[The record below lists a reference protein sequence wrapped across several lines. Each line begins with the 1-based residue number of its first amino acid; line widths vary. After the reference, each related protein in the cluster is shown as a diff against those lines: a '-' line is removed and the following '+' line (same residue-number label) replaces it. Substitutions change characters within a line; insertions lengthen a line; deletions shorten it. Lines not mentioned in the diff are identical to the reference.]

1 MRMARCVKG
10 LVEGCQGL
18 AGLGGSEHLAETM
31 DVPVLHLVNR
41 FWIGGA
47 ERQFVE
53 RLRLHPPGFGAL
65 VGCLELSGPMLD
77 QVRSL
82 GYEPVLFPLKGSML
96 RANTLKQV
104 ARMAALMREHRVRIV
119 HATDFNTN
127 LLAFAAGRLAGA
139 KVIVS
144 RVDLGHLREGFGKWH
159 REAEKWNARHAD
171 LVVANADAVR
181 EVCIRDERCRPDR
194 VVVVRNGIDL
204 AHFDRLTAQPLQA
217 PLPVGPDDVAVAVI
231 GNLWPVKGHRTLVE
245 AAALLRDRLPRVKFL
260 CAGEGPEREP
270 LQKRVAE
277 LGLSDRVFLLGH
289 RLDVPAILA
298 RVRAACLCSSAEGL
312 SNALMEAMAAH
323 LPIVATAVGGNPE
336 LVRPGENGLLV
347 PYGDAASLAD
357 KLVELLS
364 DAERAAGMG
373 RRGRERIE
381 AELTLP
387 RMAEGYGAVYRR
399 LLDGERA
406 PQAALSPQ
414 MP

>member
-1 MRMARCVKG
+1 
-10 LVEGCQGL
+10 
-18 AGLGGSEHLAETM
+18 M
-31 DVPVLHLVNR
+31 DIPVLHLVNR

-53 RLRLHPPGFGAL
+53 RLRLHPPGFGAV

-82 GYEPVLFPLKGSML
+82 GHEPVLFPLKGSML

-144 RVDLGHLREGFGKWH
+144 RLDLGHLREGFGKWH

-181 EVCIRDERCRPDR
+181 EVCIRDERCRPER

-204 AHFDRLTAQPLQA
+204 AHFDRLASQPLQA
-217 PLPVGPDDVAVAVI
+217 PLPIGPDDVAVAVI

-245 AAALLRDRLPRVKFL
+245 AAALLRDRLPRVRFL
-260 CAGEGPEREP
+260 CAGEGPEREF
-270 LQKRVAE
+270 LEKRIAG
-277 LGLSDRVFLLGH
+277 LGLEGRVFLLGH

-298 RVRAACLCSSAEGL
+298 RVKAACLCSSAEGL
-312 SNALMEAMAAH
+312 SNALMEAMAAR
-323 LPIVATAVGGNPE
+323 LPVVATAVGGNPE

-347 PYGDAASLAD
+347 PHGDPASLAD

-364 DAERAAGMG
+364 DAGAAAGMG
-373 RRGRERIE
+373 RRGRERVE
-381 AELTLP
+381 AELTLS

-399 LLDGERA
+399 LLDGDRA
-406 PQAALSPQ
+406 GQAALSPQ

>member
-1 MRMARCVKG
+1 
-10 LVEGCQGL
+10 
-18 AGLGGSEHLAETM
+18 M
-31 DVPVLHLVNR
+31 DIPVLHLLNR

-53 RLRLHPPGFGAL
+53 RLRLHPPGFSAL

-77 QVRSL
+77 QVRAL
-82 GYEPVLFPLKGSML
+82 GYEPALFPLQGSML

-144 RVDLGHLREGFGKWH
+144 RVDLGHLREGFGKSH

-181 EVCIRDERCRPDR
+181 EVCLRDERCAPDR

-204 AHFDRLTAQPLQA
+204 ARFDRLAAQPLQA
-217 PLPVGPDDVAVAVI
+217 PLPVGPDDVPVAVI
-231 GNLWPVKGHRTLVE
+231 GNLWPVKGHRTLLE
-245 AAALLRDRLPRVKFL
+245 AATLLQDRFPRVKFL
-260 CAGEGPEREP
+260 CAGEGPEREA
-270 LQKRVAE
+270 LEKQIRE
-277 LGLSDRVFLLGH
+277 LGLAGRVFLLGH

-312 SNALMEAMAAH
+312 SNALMEAMAAR
-323 LPIVATAVGGNPE
+323 LPVVATAVGGNPE

-347 PYGDAASLAD
+347 PSGDARSLAD
-357 KLVELLS
+357 KLAELLGGEAQA
-364 DAERAAGMG
+364 AEMG
-373 RRGRERIE
+373 RRGRARVE
-381 AELTLP
+381 AELTLS
-387 RMAEGYGAVYRR
+387 RMAEGHGAVYRR
-399 LLDGERA
+399 VLDGAPA
-406 PQAALSPQ
+406 PQGALSPQ